1 MKTILTLILSL
12 ITSLFISVQAQTWS
26 SNLVTTQPHTGGA
39 YYLKMALHDDTIF
52 IAFTDKGNGEKVN
65 VMKYV
70 NNAWVHVGQPNFSP
84 GEANNLQFDISN
96 GTPWVAFSDAV
107 NGNKAT
113 VMRYTGGS
121 WSTVGG
127 AGMTKYIASHLA
139 LDVVGGTAYLAY
151 SDAEFND
158 KATVVKSDG
167 GAWTTVGTPGFT
179 PGMTGVYSLAVS
191 GSTPY
196 FAFRDYE
203 HSYRATVMKYDG
215 SAWVYVGEP
224 GFTPS
229 THDGNNQGLAII
241 GGTPYLAARGVDAK
255 ATVYKFNGSDWT
267 PTGQG
272 ALSDNNGFGL
282 SLAYSNEGVPYVA
295 FGDGNNS
302 GLLSVMRFV
311 DNAWVSMGKKFSSSS
326 VSSLNLAVKSNGTPI
341 VSYNGIIVQE
351 YLGITLVP
359 TQASDNDLRLYP
371 NPNNGEFYLDIPGA
385 TEQLVDVGIWSL
397 DGKLVK
403 KYEVYLD
410 GRQSMKIDNLKSGI
424 YLLKATGSSFSV
436 TRKMVVEM

>member
-1 MKTILTLILSL
+1 
-12 ITSLFISVQAQTWS
+12 
-26 SNLVTTQPHTGGA
+26 
-39 YYLKMALHDDTIF
+39 MALHNDTIL

-70 NNAWVHVGQPNFSP
+70 NNIWVHVGQPNFSP
-84 GEANNLQFDISN
+84 GEANELQFDISN

-179 PGMTGVYSLAVS
+179 PGMSGVYSLAVS

-196 FAFRDYE
+196 LAFRDYNN
-203 HSYRATVMKYDG
+203 SYRATVMKFDG
-215 SAWVYVGEP
+215 SAWGYVGTP

-229 THDGNNQGLAII
+229 THDGNNQGLAIH
-241 GGTPYLAARGVDAK
+241 GGTPYLFARGENAK
-255 ATVYKFNGSDWT
+255 ATVYKFSGSAWA
-267 PTGQG
+267 PMGQG
-272 ALSDNNGFGL
+272 ALSDDTGFGM
-282 SLAYSNEGVPYVA
+282 SMTFSNEGVPYVA
-295 FGDGNNS
+295 FGDGTSS
-302 GLLSVMRFV
+302 GKLSVMRFV

>member
-1 MKTILTLILSL
+1 MKTFLTFTLSL
-12 ITSLFISVQAQTWS
+12 ITSLFMMAHAQTWS
-26 SNLVTTQPHTGGA
+26 TNLVTSPLSTGSA

-65 VMKYV
+65 VMKYA
-70 NNAWVHVGQPNFSP
+70 NNAWVRVGQANFSP
-84 GEANNLQFDISN
+84 GKAVNLQFDISN
-96 GTPWVAFSDAV
+96 GTPWVAFMDAV

-113 VMRYTGGS
+113 VMRYSGGS
-121 WSTVGG
+121 WSTVGS
-127 AGMTKYIASHLA
+127 AGMTKYMASHLA

-167 GAWTTVGTPGFT
+167 GAWTVVGTPGFT

-196 FAFRDYE
+196 LAFRDYG
-203 HSYRATVMKYDG
+203 HNYRATVMKFDG

-229 THDGNNQGLAII
+229 THDGNNQGLAIH

-255 ATVYKFNGSDWT
+255 ATVYKFTGSDWA

-272 ALSDNNGFGL
+272 ALSDDTGFGL
-282 SLAYSNEGVPYVA
+282 SMAISNEGIPYVA
-295 FGDGNNS
+295 FGDGTNS
-302 GLLSVMRFV
+302 GRLSVMRLV

-326 VSSLNLAVKSNGTPI
+326 ISDLNIAVKTNGTPI

-351 YLGITLVP
+351 YKGVTLVP
-359 TQASDNDLRLYP
+359 DHASDNNLRLFP

-397 DGKLVK
+397 DGKLVR
-403 KYEVYLD
+403 KYEIYLD
-410 GRQSMKIDNLKSGI
+410 GRQTMKIDNLKSGI
-424 YLLKATGSSFSV
+424 YLLKATGDTFSV
-436 TRKMVVEM
+436 TQKMVVEL